1 MGDELVSGLSPQ
13 NGDGQN
19 VPVLSYTR
27 EFEKCLPYYLSIGM
41 SWEQFWHGDVEMAR
55 FYRQAHEMQLKQKN
69 FELWLQGR
77 YVYEAI
83 GDMVPVLH
91 AFAKEGSTP
100 TPYPREPYPLTQKD
114 VREQEERERREQYER
129 MKAYVNRWANETN
142 AKNKR
147 KEGMNNV

>member
-1 MGDELVSGLSPQ
+1 MGDELVSGSSPQ

-100 TPYPREPYPLTQKD
+100 APYPREPYPLTQKD

>member
-1 MGDELVSGLSPQ
+1 MGDELVSGSPPQ

-19 VPVLSYTR
+19 VPVSSYTS

-41 SWEQFWHGDVEMAR
+41 SWEQFWHGDPEMAR

-83 GDMVPVLH
+83 GDMAPVLH

-100 TPYPREPYPLTQKD
+100 TPYPSEPYPITEKD
-114 VREQEERERREQYER
+114 VREREERERREKYER
-129 MKAYVNRWANETN
+129 IKAYVGRWANETN

-147 KEGMNNV
+147 KEGMNDG